1 MAPTSSAVRDG
12 REERSKSPAGEAS
25 SGETDERPEDRS
37 GERPDGRPTPA
48 KSSHVITEF
57 IEVGVPLNETFE
69 HFTKYE
75 KWSEMFKKESAEP
88 SDDGAVTVTAK
99 IGPSRR
105 QWRTEWHRNDDGRR
119 VDWHATGGLQAHG
132 TTTFHRLDDRLTRVM
147 AEIDYH
153 PSGAFEM
160 VGNFFRMPRRRVRRD
175 LRLFKHY
182 IELRVDQDSTD
193 QDSTQEGD
201 DG

>member
-1 MAPTSSAVRDG
+1 MAPTSSEVRSG
-12 REERSKSPAGEAS
+12 KQRQPEPQSEEDSKAQG
-25 SGETDERPEDRS
+25 DDRS
-37 GERPDGRPTPA
+37 GGRPTPP

-57 IEVGVPLNETFE
+57 IEVGVPLNEAFD
-69 HFTKYE
+69 HFTDYE
-75 KWSEMFKKESAEP
+75 KWSEMFKKESADP
-88 SDDGAVTVTAK
+88 SDDGEVTITAK

-105 QWRTEWHRNDDGRR
+105 QWQTEWHRDEQGRR

-153 PSGAFEM
+153 PSGAFET

-182 IELRVDQDSTD
+182 VELRADEDT
-193 QDSTQEGD
+193 TQEGD